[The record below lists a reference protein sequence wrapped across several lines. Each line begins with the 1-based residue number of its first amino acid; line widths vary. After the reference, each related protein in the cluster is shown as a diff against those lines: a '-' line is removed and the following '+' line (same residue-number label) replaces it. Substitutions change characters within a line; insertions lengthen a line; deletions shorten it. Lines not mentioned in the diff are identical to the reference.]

1 MGAKRV
7 NFFCCKD
14 DLLFIMQNIEKSVK
28 LKYAAGGMYSSIN
41 DVKLYTTLLDYEDLG
56 IHRSG
61 EHQDGFFLVVE
72 ATSEITFEECRLFD
86 GSIRYAV
93 NQLKNPDS
101 IIFHPGGLYKD
112 KFLVHGQVSTIG
124 TGSNART
131 LMKIFQ
137 KEIKRQCPKRS
148 GGFYYYSEGVEH
160 LYNNGVRLITISVK
174 SPTEYD
180 LKI

>member
-1 MGAKRV
+1 MGTKRV

-14 DLLFIMQNIEKSVK
+14 DLLLIIQNIEKSVN
-28 LKYAAGGMYSSIN
+28 LKYAAGGMYLSIN

-56 IHRSG
+56 THTSG
-61 EHQDGFFLVVE
+61 EHQNGYFLVVE
-72 ATSEITFEECRLFD
+72 ATSGITLEGCHLVD
-86 GSIRYAV
+86 GNTRYTI

-101 IIFHPGGLYKD
+101 IVFHPGGLYKD

-124 TGSNART
+124 TGSKAQT

-137 KEIKRQCPKRS
+137 KEIKRQCPKR
-148 GGFYYYSEGVEH
+148 GGVFYYSEGVEH